1 MDLTAKGQI
10 TERFTSAVGQL
21 GDDQLAVRLGGI
33 YALERIA
40 HESPKDQGIIMNV
53 LAGFLRENS
62 KAPKMPSKESSAPKT
77 PEARTA
83 MPQPLHTVPTDI
95 EAAALVLGRR
105 DVANDPPGFELNLT
119 SVDLRG
125 AQLEGVNFSKAW
137 IMGADFSGARLTGAN
152 FSYAKLKPGEVD
164 ELTDW
169 ASRGSVNFKGAVLD
183 KVNFSDS
190 LLRGAIFAGTW
201 FPQAELNK
209 ADFGLSDFRGSVVA
223 QSDFSGS
230 SVAASNFSA
239 ARMNSAVVDGSDF
252 TASTV
257 VDAELSDV
265 DFRRAV
271 RGPKEYQ
278 IGNLDKKKRCTGK
291 WVPTP
296 VGCP

>member
-33 YALERIA
+33 YALERITL
-40 HESPKDQGIIMNV
+40 ESPKDQGIIMNV

-62 KAPKMPSKESSAPKT
+62 KAPKMPSRGSSSLRT

-83 MPQPLHTVPTDI
+83 MPQSPHTVPTDI

-105 DVANDPPGFELNLT
+105 NVANDPPGFELNLT

-137 IMGADFSGARLTGAN
+137 VMGADFSGARLTGAN
-152 FSYAKLKPGEVD
+152 FSHAKLKPGEVD

-169 ASRGSVNFKGAVLD
+169 TSRGSVNFKGAVLD
-183 KVNFSDS
+183 EVNFSGS
-190 LLRGAIFAGTW
+190 LLRGAIFAETW
-201 FPQAELNK
+201 FPGAKLNN
-209 ADFGLSDFRGSVVA
+209 ADFGLSDFRNSVVA

-230 SVAASNFSA
+230 NVAGSDFSV
-239 ARMNSAVVDGSDF
+239 ARMNSAVVEGSDF

-257 VDAELSDV
+257 KEAELSDV
-265 DFRRAV
+265 DFRRAEG
-271 RGPKEYQ
+271 GPKEYQ
-278 IGNLDKKKRCTGK
+278 IGSLDKQKRCTGK
-291 WVPTP
+291 WVPVP